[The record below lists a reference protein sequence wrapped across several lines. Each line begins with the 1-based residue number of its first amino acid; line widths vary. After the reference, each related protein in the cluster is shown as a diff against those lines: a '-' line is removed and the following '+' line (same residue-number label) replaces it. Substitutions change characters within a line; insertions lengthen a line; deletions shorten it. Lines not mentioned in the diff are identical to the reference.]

1 MNSLDEVPFKVPTG
15 SLEGTLGEAELVTVP
30 ELCLPDYLQILRET
44 EYEFS
49 REKWVLRRLQRSY
62 PSAPQMQLSRFSSEV
77 VASCPPYSLMFSS
90 PQESRLAR
98 RRSGDFW
105 EPSLRQ
111 RSQSLNAADLRR
123 RVKFT
128 ISDSEG
134 DEGYSED
141 DEGSSTE
148 EDARTVRQ
156 DAGRPST
163 APRRHNL
170 NDLGPSS
177 RKLNPMALRSV
188 ARLWTSSSSSLQEF
202 RQCSLDRPGTGSP
215 RMGRPRTGSPQ
226 CQGQRRPKRSLYVL
240 SRSSQQQSF
249 SPQPPSSSS
258 PFHLQPRPATAG
270 HIPSIKNHK
279 PTTPSLS
286 PYSCL
291 PPPPS
296 TSCPLGS
303 HTSVLDSSV
312 ELLSALSQE
321 EQELLEAI
329 TKQGYPLRT
338 AIIAQQ
344 KTGRQSP
351 EQILSY
357 LVTCDRL
364 CKLGYDSVQ
373 VEEALE
379 MFHNCET
386 KASVLRGHSVAAE
399 FLHLLAQFNEMG
411 FQQNAIKEVLLVH
424 ENHCERALEELM
436 TRVAS

>member
-1 MNSLDEVPFKVPTG
+1 MNSLDEVPFKVPMG
-15 SLEGTLGEAELVTVP
+15 SLDGPLEEAELVTEP
-30 ELCLPDYLQILRET
+30 ELCLPNHLQILRET
-44 EYEFS
+44 KYDFS
-49 REKWVLRRLQRSY
+49 IEKWVLVGQQRSY
-62 PSAPQMQLSRFSSEV
+62 PRVPHMQLSWSPSEV
-77 VASCPPYSLMFSS
+77 EASCPPHWLMFSS

-98 RRSGDFW
+98 RWSTDLR
-105 EPSLRQ
+105 EPTLRQ
-111 RSQSLNAADLRR
+111 RSRSLNAADMRYMPP
-123 RVKFT
+123 RVKFL
-128 ISDSEG
+128 ISDSEE

-141 DEGSSTE
+141 DERSSTE
-148 EDARTVRQ
+148 ENRSAVRQ
-156 DAGRPST
+156 DGERPSGSV
-163 APRRHNL
+163 PKRQIHGF
-170 NDLGPSS
+170 NDLGSS
-177 RKLNPMALRSV
+177 SQKLNPTPQRNTP
-188 ARLWTSSSSSLQEF
+188 RPPKGSSSSLQEF
-202 RQCSLDRPGTGSP
+202 RQE
-215 RMGRPRTGSPQ
+215 RPRTSSPQ
-226 CQGQRRPKRSLYVL
+226 RRERRRPKRRLHKL
-240 SRSSQQQSF
+240 SRSSRQLSL
-249 SPQPPSSSS
+249 SPQPPTSS
-258 PFHLQPRPATAG
+258 PTCHLQPRPATAG
-270 HIPSIKNHK
+270 HVPSIKHHK

-291 PPPPS
+291 PPPGSAPP
-296 TSCPLGS
+296 PLGS
-303 HTSVLDSSV
+303 HSSPLDSSA

-321 EQELLEAI
+321 EQELLETI

-338 AIIAQQ
+338 AIIALQ

-379 MFHNCET
+379 MFHNSET
-386 KASVLRGHSVAAE
+386 KAAE

>member
-1 MNSLDEVPFKVPTG
+1 MSSLDEVPFKVPMG
-15 SLEGTLGEAELVTVP
+15 SLEGIVEEVEPVTAP
-30 ELCLPDYLQILRET
+30 ELCLPDYPQILWET
-44 EYEFS
+44 EYDFS
-49 REKWVLRRLQRSY
+49 VEKWVLRGLQRRY
-62 PSAPQMQLSRFSSEV
+62 PSAPRIHLPRSPSEV
-77 VASCPPYSLMFSS
+77 VASCPPFWLMFSS

-98 RRSGDFW
+98 CRSSDVW
-105 EPSLRQ
+105 EPTLRQ
-111 RSQSLNAADLRR
+111 RSHSLNAADLRYLHP
-123 RVKFT
+123 RVKFI

-148 EDARTVRQ
+148 EDASAAHQ
-156 DAGRPST
+156 DAERPPGS
-163 APRRHNL
+163 ALRRQSPGFKEP
-170 NDLGPSS
+170 GPSS
-177 RKLNPMALRSV
+177 RKLNPTSRRSS
-188 ARLWTSSSSSLQEF
+188 RKGSSPSLHEF
-202 RQCSLDRPGTGSP
+202 RQGSLDRP
-215 RMGRPRTGSPQ
+215 RTSSPQ
-226 CQGQRRPKRSLYVL
+226 RQGHRRPMRRMQAP
-240 SRSSQQQSF
+240 SRSSRQQSL
-249 SPQPPSSSS
+249 SPQPPSKSP
-258 PFHLQPRPATAG
+258 PFHLQRRPATAG
-270 HIPSIKNHK
+270 HVSSIRSHR
-279 PTTPSLS
+279 PTTPSPR
-286 PYSCL
+286 PYSRL
-291 PPPPS
+291 PAPPS
-296 TSCPLGS
+296 GARTLSS
-303 HTSVLDSSV
+303 HTSAPDSSV

-321 EQELLEAI
+321 EQELLEAV

-338 AIIAQQ
+338 AIIALQ

-357 LVTCDRL
+357 LVACDRL

-386 KASVLRGHSVAAE
+386 KAAE

>member
-1 MNSLDEVPFKVPTG
+1 MNCLDEVSFKVPMG
-15 SLEGTLGEAELVTVP
+15 SLEGTLEEVELVTAP

-49 REKWVLRRLQRSY
+49 IEKWVLRGLQRSY
-62 PSAPQMQLSRFSSEV
+62 PSAPQMQLPHSRSEV
-77 VASCPPYSLMFSS
+77 VASCPPYWLMFSS

-98 RRSGDFW
+98 RRSSDLW
-105 EPSLRQ
+105 EPTLRQ
-111 RSQSLNAADLRR
+111 RSRSLNAADLRYMHP
-123 RVKFT
+123 RVKFL

-148 EDARTVRQ
+148 EDKSTIHEDAERPPSSALRRQ
-156 DAGRPST
+156 FHG
-163 APRRHNL
+163 L
-170 NDLGPSS
+170 KDLGPSS
-177 RKLNPMALRSV
+177 RNLNPPSPRNVAHLRK
-188 ARLWTSSSSSLQEF
+188 SSSSSFHEF
-202 RQCSLDRPGTGSP
+202 RKNSLE
-215 RMGRPRTGSPQ
+215 RPRTSSPQ
-226 CQGQRRPKRSLYVL
+226 RQGQRRPTRRLHSL
-240 SRSSQQQSF
+240 SRSSRQHSL
-249 SPQPPSSSS
+249 SPQPPSSS
-258 PFHLQPRPATAG
+258 PPCHLQPRPATAG
-270 HIPSIKNHK
+270 HIPSIKSHK

-296 TSCPLGS
+296 APHPLGS
-303 HTSVLDSSV
+303 HTSAPDSSV

-321 EQELLEAI
+321 EQELLEAV
-329 TKQGYPLRT
+329 TKKGYPLRT
-338 AIIAQQ
+338 AIIALQ

-386 KASVLRGHSVAAE
+386 KAAE